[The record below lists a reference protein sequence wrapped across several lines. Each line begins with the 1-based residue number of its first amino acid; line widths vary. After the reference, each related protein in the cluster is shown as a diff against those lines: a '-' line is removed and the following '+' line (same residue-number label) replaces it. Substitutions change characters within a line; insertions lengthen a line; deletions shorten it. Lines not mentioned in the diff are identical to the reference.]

1 MERCVVAVIRHGD
14 RTPKQKM
21 KMEVKHPKFFEVF
34 RKYDGFKAGQVK
46 LKKPKQLQEML
57 DIARELLDTL
67 SSGTDESEM
76 IEEKKSKL
84 TQIKN
89 VLEM

>member
-1 MERCVVAVIRHGD
+1 MRRFYALHTYYIIY
-14 RTPKQKM
+14 
-21 KMEVKHPKFFEVF
+21 FFS
-34 RKYDGFKAGQVK
+34 
-46 LKKPKQLQEML
+46 
-57 DIARELLDTL
+57 RELLDAL
-67 SSGTDESEM
+67 SSGTVESEM